1 MALTSAQTQIMEL
14 VDKKVKICDRHI
26 KEYEKLIKDDERRRA
41 AALKEADGLNKKLAA
56 AAPDLWAARERLLAG
71 RYDEMQV
78 NVVDIKENNPNRI
91 DETLTDVA
99 RLNKKLKEAAYDLW
113 DRRSAALSHLHAHN
127 WSLRLLRKGLQDLQ
141 NDREGWIKYRV
152 RECGC

>member
-26 KEYEKLIKDDERRRA
+26 KKYEKLIKDDERRRA
-41 AALKEADGLNKKLAA
+41 AVLKEAVEANKKVAA

-71 RYDEMQV
+71 RYDEMV
-78 NVVDIKENNPNRI
+78 INVIDIEEYNPHRT
-91 DETLTDVA
+91 DETLTEVA
-99 RLNKKLKEAAYDLW
+99 RLNKKLRWAAYGPW
-113 DRRSAALSHLHAHN
+113 DHRSAVLSELHALN
-127 WSLRLLRKGLQDLQ
+127 GYLKAWRKGLQDLQ